1 MAPYKKRLE
10 GVQATDDLKKL
21 LTLAKEKSAAASSD
35 HESNAD
41 EDAGVRP
48 RSTPHRGPGRV
59 VAPEFP
65 FGGNQQQRQL
75 VVTTTFRFEWCEPW
89 RSCSSKHG
97 GRAAAAAAASEK
109 NPQELLQQALH
120 RTRLVFTPPPP
131 SVDDDTVDET
141 LLTPQQRKFRQRL
154 QRLRLRRE
162 QDRYAAL
169 TQNLGGSVAVQD
181 DGITVKSMT
190 YAASIGLNMI
200 VAPLSFGVFMYFFA
214 GALLDKFWPAEA
226 ASAKAN
232 TATDIKRVIAGVT
245 SGVLMLFIEMILFVI
260 RTHEMDK
267 ALRRK
272 QRKSSRLGQQQGP
285 FGYYTAA
292 TSKTYTHEHG
302 E

>member
-10 GVQATDDLKKL
+10 GVHATDDLKQL
-21 LTLAKEKSAAASSD
+21 LTLAKEKSAAASSNSAND
-35 HESNAD
+35 D
-41 EDAGVRP
+41 EAAEYV
-48 RSTPHRGPGRV
+48 PGRPLTTDQAASLLQKFQLTETSSSSDDYLPIRV
-59 VAPEFP
+59 VRAMEVVF
-65 FGGNQQQRQL
+65 QQQDE
-75 VVTTTFRFEWCEPW
+75 T
-89 RSCSSKHG
+89 
-97 GRAAAAAAASEK
+97 AAAAAASGK
-109 NPQELLQQALH
+109 NPHELLQQALH

-131 SVDDDTVDET
+131 SVDDDTVDES
-141 LLTPQQRKFRQRL
+141 LLTPQQRKFRKRL

-162 QDRYAAL
+162 QDRYSAL

-200 VAPLSFGVFMYFFA
+200 VAPLTFGVFMYFFA
-214 GALLDKFWPAEA
+214 GALLDKFWPADP
-226 ASAKAN
+226 SAKPN
-232 TATDIKRVIAGVT
+232 ATDIKRVIAGVT

-292 TSKTYTHEHG
+292 TSRTYTHEHG

>member
-10 GVQATDDLKKL
+10 GVHATDDLKQL
-21 LTLAKEKSAAASSD
+21 LTLAKEKSAAASSN
-35 HESNAD
+35 SANAD
-41 EDAGVRP
+41 EAAEYV
-48 RSTPHRGPGRV
+48 PGRPLTTDQAASLLQKFQLTETSSSSDDYLPIRV
-59 VAPEFP
+59 VRAMEVVF
-65 FGGNQQQRQL
+65 QQQDE
-75 VVTTTFRFEWCEPW
+75 T
-89 RSCSSKHG
+89 
-97 GRAAAAAAASEK
+97 AAAAAASGK
-109 NPQELLQQALH
+109 NPHELLQQALH

-131 SVDDDTVDET
+131 SVDDDTVDES
-141 LLTPQQRKFRQRL
+141 LLTPQQRKFRKRL

-162 QDRYAAL
+162 QDRYSAL

-200 VAPLSFGVFMYFFA
+200 VAPLTFGVFMYFFA
-214 GALLDKFWPAEA
+214 GALLDKFWPADP
-226 ASAKAN
+226 SAKPN
-232 TATDIKRVIAGVT
+232 STDIKRVIAGVT

-292 TSKTYTHEHG
+292 TSRTYTHEHG